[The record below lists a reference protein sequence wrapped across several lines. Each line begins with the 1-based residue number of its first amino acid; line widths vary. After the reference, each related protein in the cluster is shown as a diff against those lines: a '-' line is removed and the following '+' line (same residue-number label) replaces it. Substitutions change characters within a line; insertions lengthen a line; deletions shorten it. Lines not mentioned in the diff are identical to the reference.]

1 MNLTRQYNR
10 DIWFKTAKGIN
21 SINQDDIPMGT
32 LSLQDESGSLQAAAV
47 YGPETVVARVLL
59 FLLLKAGLFS
69 VG

>member
-1 MNLTRQYNR
+1 
-10 DIWFKTAKGIN
+10 
-21 SINQDDIPMGT
+21 MGT